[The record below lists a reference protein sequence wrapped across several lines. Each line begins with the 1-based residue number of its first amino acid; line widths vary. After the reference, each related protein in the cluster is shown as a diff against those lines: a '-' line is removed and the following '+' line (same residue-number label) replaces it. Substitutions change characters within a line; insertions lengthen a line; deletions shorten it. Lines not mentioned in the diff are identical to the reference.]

1 MSAQTNFYNQFSFL
15 YPLVDIFLKPQ
26 KKKFFGEINQLPYG
40 NLLEIGVG
48 NGSHFP
54 LYKNHK
60 ITGIEISTSMLK
72 AAKKNSSG
80 EIELFQ
86 MNGEQLEFAADSFDY
101 VVLSHVIAVADQPE
115 NLLMQC
121 HHVLKPGGKLLILN
135 HFTPNN
141 WLKHVDR
148 IFNLGSGLFHLKS
161 LFYIENI
168 KAINRFKLEKE
179 IALKPLS
186 YFKILI
192 FTKS

>member
-1 MSAQTNFYNQFSFL
+1 LSAQTNFYNRFSFL
-15 YPLVDIFLKPQ
+15 YPLVDVFLKPQ
-26 KKKFFGEINQLPYG
+26 KKKFFNEINQLPYG

-48 NGSHFP
+48 NGSHFS

-60 ITGIEISTSMLK
+60 ITGIEISSSMLN
-72 AAKKNSSG
+72 AAKKNSTG

-86 MNGEQLEFAADSFDY
+86 MNGEQLEFPINSFDY

-115 NLLMQC
+115 KLLSQC
-121 HHVLKPGGKLLILN
+121 YNVLKPNGKLLILN

-141 WLKHVDR
+141 WLKYMDR
-148 IFNLGSGLFHLKS
+148 IFSLASGLFHLKS
-161 LFYIENI
+161 LFYIEYI
-168 KAINRFKLEKE
+168 KTIDQFKLEKE

-192 FTKS
+192 FAKS

>member
-1 MSAQTNFYNQFSFL
+1 MSAQTNFYNRFSFL

-26 KKKFFGEINQLPYG
+26 KKKFFNEINQLPYG

-48 NGSHFP
+48 NGSHFY
-54 LYKNHK
+54 LYHNHN
-60 ITGIEISTSMLK
+60 ITGIEISSSMLNM
-72 AAKKNSSG
+72 AKKNSTG
-80 EIELFQ
+80 AMQLFE
-86 MNGEQLEFAADSFDY
+86 MNGEHLKFADNSFDY

-115 NLLMQC
+115 KLLSQC
-121 HHVLKPGGKLLILN
+121 HNVLKPNGKLLILN

-141 WLKHVDR
+141 GLKYLDR
-148 IFNLGSGLFHLKS
+148 IFNVGAKLFHLKS
-161 LFYIENI
+161 LFYMEDI
-168 KAINRFKLEKE
+168 KAMDQFTLEKE